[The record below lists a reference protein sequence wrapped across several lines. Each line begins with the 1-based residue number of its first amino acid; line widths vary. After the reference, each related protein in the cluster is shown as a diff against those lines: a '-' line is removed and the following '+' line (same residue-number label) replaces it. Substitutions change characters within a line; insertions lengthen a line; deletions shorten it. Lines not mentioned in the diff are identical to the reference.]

1 MRNRAFVH
9 VMGIVIVLFVLVS
22 GCVQEGGQTGEG
34 TSGGQDV
41 QGKQQAEMLYKG
53 VWMPTLGASVIPE
66 DLLPV
71 NLLPEGYD
79 ISVMEPIFLDLD
91 KAEEAGINTLAF
103 QMSYWA
109 DETGKLTMP
118 PEVKEFMASYIDEA
132 HSRGFKVWLNPEI
145 LHYME
150 RGSPSELRI
159 IPEEWLDNTNL
170 IENFEA
176 AIIET
181 AEFAEEH
188 DVEIFSPS
196 SEMYVNLD
204 FEEPGRERSKRLII
218 DIEPKIE
225 AVYSGK
231 ICLRSEWAQDDFL
244 PYYSCFGPSIG
255 APRSE
260 EEKNNLINHIEQ
272 ERAKGVEIMIG
283 EMYEGSDW
291 QGSQEE
297 AKRNFEMGIEAAR
310 GRVSGIFII
319 DTGRIVPLFP
329 ESYEKTVKEFFSRM

>member
-1 MRNRAFVH
+1 MKTGILIGLL
-9 VMGIVIVLFVLVS
+9 VMGIVLVS
-22 GCVQEGGQTGEG
+22 GCVQEEIGTGGGTTGGQVEL
-34 TSGGQDV
+34 V
-41 QGKQQAEMLYKG
+41 YRG
-53 VWMPTLGASVIPE
+53 VWMPSLGASAIPG
-66 DLLPV
+66 DLLPE

-79 ISVMEPIFLDLD
+79 ISVMEPVFLDLD

-109 DETGKLTMP
+109 DENGELTMP

-132 HSRGFKVWLNPEI
+132 HARGFKVWLKPEI

-150 RGSPSELRI
+150 RGGPGELRI
-159 IPEEWLDNTNL
+159 IPEEWIENTDL

-204 FEEPGRERSKRLII
+204 FDKPGRERSKRLII

-231 ICLRSEWAQDDFL
+231 ICLSAEWAQDDFL

-260 EEKNNLINHIEQ
+260 
-272 ERAKGVEIMIG
+272 
-283 EMYEGSDW
+283 
-291 QGSQEE
+291 
-297 AKRNFEMGIEAAR
+297 
-310 GRVSGIFII
+310 
-319 DTGRIVPLFP
+319 
-329 ESYEKTVKEFFSRM
+329 